1 MQTLPLNVISIDRGV
16 PLKNCMFTLSCE
28 KPLNTKKNQDDL
40 DLLILSSTTQLDNK
54 VSNNLSKISPYLPSV
69 SLLSSIHSYKKENNL
84 HIYEI
89 HPMEYITIETP
100 QMLNEKIY
108 STYKIIDFS
117 NKYPDKNNIDDL
129 KSLILFLLS
138 SSEHYN
144 PETEML
150 IQEAPSVDDVC
161 NIIITLTTTDLF
173 DLYVYQQTTDE
184 RQRFKECIEIL
195 MRNAPVFSLS
205 MKDINYLSQKKEEED
220 NFFSS
225 FDTDP
230 NSSESKTS
238 EKISDK
244 KIFNMFLEEFA
255 NSINQDIPHSSS
267 KQRFDP
273 LALPSKVK
281 KRYLKE
287 QKRLKRLPPNS
298 LEYQTQLDYIELI
311 EEFPWKNNILTK
323 VNLKDISNSL
333 DTTHQG
339 LEEVK
344 DEILHHFALEDHLD
358 APYGTVMC
366 FIGPPGTG
374 KTSIVKS
381 IAKATQR
388 KIVKIAL
395 GGMSDEAEFR
405 GHRRTYVASK
415 PGRIVESLKQAGTLN
430 PIILL
435 DEVDKIG
442 KDHRS
447 SPVNALLELLDPEQ
461 NSEFIDRY
469 LELPIDLS
477 KCLFIAT
484 ANYKEKIPAPLLDRL
499 DLIDFK
505 EYTEAEKLQIF
516 KKYTFKNKIKD
527 LKMQDYEITFKN
539 CFYDEIVKFSNRE
552 AEKILLRILKGC
564 IYKNKINPES
574 PFDFII
580 KAEDIKKTKNKKQ
593 IGFT

>member
-16 PLKNCMFTLSCE
+16 PLKNCMFEFSSKKELFYTKNPELGCE
-28 KPLNTKKNQDDL
+28 MF
-40 DLLILSSTTQLDNK
+40 IISSTTQIDHK
-54 VSNNLSKISPYLPSV
+54 VTEDLSKISPYLPAV
-69 SLLSSIHSYKKENNL
+69 SLLCSIKKYRKEDDL

-89 HPMEYITIETP
+89 HPMEYVELKTP
-100 QMLNEKIY
+100 QILNGRIHSTFEKIN
-108 STYKIIDFS
+108 FS
-117 NKYPDKNNIDDL
+117 NKYPNKNDIQDL
-129 KSLILFLLS
+129 KNLMLFLLG
-138 SSEHYN
+138 SSEYYT
-144 PETEML
+144 PETETL
-150 IQEAPSVDDVC
+150 ILEAPTVDDIC
-161 NIIITLTTTDLF
+161 NIIVSLTTNDLF

-184 RQRFKECIEIL
+184 RHKFKECIEVL
-195 MRNAPVFSLS
+195 MKNAPVFSLS
-205 MKDINYLSQKKEEED
+205 MKDIGYLSQKKEEEEEY
-220 NFFSS
+220 FK
-225 FDTDP
+225 
-230 NSSESKTS
+230 NSG
-238 EKISDK
+238 EKLSDK

-255 NSINQDIPHSSS
+255 NSINNDIDREQASS
-267 KQRFDP
+267 KRTTGLD
-273 LALPSKVK
+273 LPEKVK

-298 LEYQTQLDYIELI
+298 LEYQTQLDYIELL
-311 EEFPWKNNILTK
+311 EEFPWNTNTLT
-323 VNLKDISNSL
+323 NLNLLQISESL

-344 DEILHHFALEDHLD
+344 NEILHHFALESHLD
-358 APYGTVMC
+358 SPYGTVMC

-381 IAKATQR
+381 IAKATKR

-415 PGRIVESLKQAGTLN
+415 PGRIIESIKQAETLN

-435 DEVDKIG
+435 DEIDKIG

-469 LELPIDLS
+469 LELPVDLS

-499 DLIDFK
+499 DLIEFK
-505 EYTEAEKLQIF
+505 DYSEKEKLDIF
-516 KKYTFKNKIKD
+516 TEYTFKNKIKT
-527 LKMQDYEITFKN
+527 LKMENYNIDFSD
-539 CFYDEIVKFSNRE
+539 CFYEEIVKFSNRE
-552 AEKILLRILKGC
+552 AEKILIRILKGC
-564 IYKNKINPES
+564 IYKKKTNPDQS
-574 PFDFII
+574 FDFAITSKNI
-580 KAEDIKKTKNKKQ
+580 TKTKNIKQ

>member
-16 PLKNCMFTLSCE
+16 PLKNCMFTLTLE
-28 KPLNTKKNQDDL
+28 KELLTKKSTLKNEEQEL
-40 DLLILSSTTQLDNK
+40 FILSSTTQIDKK
-54 VSNNLSKISPYLPSV
+54 VTSDLNKISPYLPSV
-69 SLLSSIHSYKKENNL
+69 SLLCSVYSHSLENDTN
-84 HIYEI
+84 IYEI
-89 HPMEYITIETP
+89 HPIDYICIETP
-100 QMLNEKIY
+100 QMHNGQIY
-108 STYKIIDFS
+108 STFSHIEAS
-117 NKYPDKNNIDDL
+117 NKYPDQNDIQDL
-129 KSLILFLLS
+129 KNLVLFLFGT
-138 SSEHYN
+138 SEHYT
-144 PETEML
+144 PEAEELVLQAST
-150 IQEAPSVDDVC
+150 VDDVC

-184 RQRFKECIEIL
+184 RQKFKDCIEIL
-195 MRNAPVFSLS
+195 MKNAPVFSLS
-205 MKDINYLSQKKEEED
+205 MQDISYLSQKKEEAAKD
-220 NFFSS
+220 IPSQ
-225 FDTDP
+225 T
-230 NSSESKTS
+230 
-238 EKISDK
+238 ISDK

-255 NSINQDIPHSSS
+255 NTVAQDSQSFSEKSS
-267 KQRFDP
+267 KAFS
-273 LALPSKVK
+273 ALDLPTKVK
-281 KRYLKE
+281 KRYIKE

-311 EEFPWKNNILTK
+311 EEFPWKKTTSNKVDVSNISE
-323 VNLKDISNSL
+323 NLNE
-333 DTTHQG
+333 THQG
-339 LEEVK
+339 LENVK
-344 DEILHHFALEDHLD
+344 DEILYHFALEDHLD

-381 IAKATQR
+381 IAKATNR

-435 DEVDKIG
+435 DEIDKIG

-499 DLIDFK
+499 DLIEFK
-505 EYTEAEKLQIF
+505 EYSPSEKLDIF
-516 KKYTFKNKIKD
+516 KKYTFVNKLKD
-527 LKMQDYEITFKN
+527 LKMTDYSISFSD
-539 CFYDEIVKFSNRE
+539 CFYEEIVKYSNRE
-552 AEKILLRILKGC
+552 AEKILIRILKQC
-564 IYKNKINPES
+564 IYKNKIDPEKS
-574 PFDFII
+574 YDFSIDSKHI
-580 KAEDIKKTKNKKQ
+580 LKTKNKKQ